1 MSRRRPFRHPEVAAK
16 RPSKDAAPRVRAAAL
31 RGSLR
36 SHLRVTVHSV
46 ALAALAVF
54 SSPAFAQSVEDFY
67 KSTPITML
75 VGSGAGG
82 GYDVYART
90 FARFWT
96 NHIPGH
102 PNIIAKNMPAAAG
115 LAAASTLYVSAERDG
130 SMIGAFTNG
139 AAMDPLFGNPGA
151 HYDALK
157 FNWLGSIGKL
167 ENVCFTWHSSAV
179 KTVADARG
187 RDVIVAAAGA
197 TSNSA
202 IVPKMLNAL
211 IGTRFKVVSG
221 YDTSSGLT
229 MAVERGEA
237 DGICGLSWSTIK
249 ASRPHWIA
257 DHSLNVILQVGLA
270 KLHDLPDVPSALDLI
285 ADLQN
290 KQVMELILIRQE
302 AGRPF
307 AAPPG
312 TPADRIAAL
321 RQAFADTLTDP
332 GFIAEAAKTQLEI
345 EPMRGEDI
353 AAMLAKA
360 YAAPKGVVERAAELV
375 YPAAPKN

>member
-1 MSRRRPFRHPEVAAK
+1 MIAAAWL
-16 RPSKDAAPRVRAAAL
+16 AAPAH
-31 RGSLR
+31 G
-36 SHLRVTVHSV
+36 
-46 ALAALAVF
+46 
-54 SSPAFAQSVEDFY
+54 QSVEAFY
-67 KSTPITML
+67 KANPITML

-96 NHIPGH
+96 AYIPGH
-102 PNIIAKNMPAAAG
+102 PTIIAKNLPAAAG
-115 LAAASTLYVSAERDG
+115 LAAASTLYNGAERDG
-130 SMIGAFTNG
+130 SVIGAFTNG

-157 FNWLGSIGKL
+157 FDWLGSIGKL
-167 ENVCFTWHSSAV
+167 QNVCFTWHASAV
-179 KTVADARG
+179 KTIADARA

-211 IGTRFKVVSG
+211 LGTRFKVVPG

-237 DGICGLSWSTIK
+237 EGICGLSWSTIK

-257 DHSLNVILQVGLA
+257 DHSLNVLVQLGLA
-270 KLHDLPDVPSALDLI
+270 KLRDLPEVPSALDLI
-285 ADLQN
+285 DDAQN
-290 KQVMELILIRQE
+290 RQVMELILIRQE

-312 TPADRIAAL
+312 APADRVAAL
-321 RQAFADTLTDP
+321 RQAFIETLADPD
-332 GFIAEAAKTQLEI
+332 FIAAAEKEQLEI
-345 EPMRGEDI
+345 EPMTGAAI
-353 AAMLAKA
+353 AVMLAKA
-360 YAAPKGVVERAAELV
+360 YAAPKAIVERAGELV
-375 YPAAPKN
+375 YPAGTKAQ

>member
-1 MSRRRPFRHPEVAAK
+1 MRFVARTILIAAMPWLA
-16 RPSKDAAPRVRAAAL
+16 PSAHAQ
-31 RGSLR
+31 
-36 SHLRVTVHSV
+36 TV
-46 ALAALAVF
+46 
-54 SSPAFAQSVEDFY
+54 EEFY
-67 KSTPITML
+67 KSHPITML

-82 GYDVYART
+82 GYDVYARA
-90 FARFWT
+90 FARHWSD
-96 NHIPGH
+96 HIPGH
-102 PNIIAKNMPAAAG
+102 PNIIAKNLPAAAG
-115 LAAASTLYVSAERDG
+115 LAAASTLYNGAEHDG
-130 SMIGAFTNG
+130 SVIGAFTNG
-139 AAMDPLFGNPGA
+139 AAMHPLFGNPGA
-151 HYDALK
+151 HYDALR

-167 ENVCFTWHSSAV
+167 ENVCATWHSSAV
-179 KTVADARG
+179 KTVADARA

-229 MAVERGEA
+229 MAVEHGEA

-312 TPADRIAAL
+312 TPADRVAAL